1 MSDGEDLDSWLAEAE
16 EADRPRRQTLH
27 PAPEPQSCSSGSNK
41 TKSAELPSTQ
51 LLESASPTGTAQVR
65 ASKLESSLDPLKFAH
80 EFSFDDQT
88 AQHLLSV
95 DGGWKYAWS
104 PDILEPTLLVRR
116 SRGKQLRPVRTASL
130 FTGTAAGT
138 AGFRGTGIA
147 ERSVFTCD
155 NSVASWQWIRNHGPE
170 HGCHFLDARELIDTG
185 SCYCVRHQQ
194 ICQLADLDIQDLDE
208 VEAGFACQPF
218 SMSRSGRHEGTQEH
232 PDYDL
237 YAKTI
242 RFVKRHQPKRCR
254 LENVW
259 GFMVPENRQGGRAP
273 IYDLLDLCA
282 QEVPNYPALSNTI
295 NAKYL

>member
-1 MSDGEDLDSWLAEAE
+1 M
-16 EADRPRRQTLH
+16 
-27 PAPEPQSCSSGSNK
+27 
-41 TKSAELPSTQ
+41 
-51 LLESASPTGTAQVR
+51 
-65 ASKLESSLDPLKFAH
+65 
-80 EFSFDDQT
+80 
-88 AQHLLSV
+88 
-95 DGGWKYAWS
+95 
-104 PDILEPTLLVRR
+104 
-116 SRGKQLRPVRTASL
+116 
-130 FTGTAAGT
+130 
-138 AGFRGTGIA
+138 
-147 ERSVFTCD
+147 FTCD

-170 HGCHFLDARELIDTG
+170 HGCHFLGARELIDTG

-208 VEAGFACQPF
+208 VEAGFACQLF